1 MNDLLAALLLANALF
16 MGVVASTTF
25 VFQSYKW
32 WRPEYSDPDRYGT
45 PDRPVGRGII
55 LLAARFEDQVIGQT
69 LERLAHLHYPSYL
82 VAVIVDHPDDPATLA
97 VARAMAARYP
107 QRICV
112 VRYPEATNVHNKPI
126 GLNAALYQLEAAGIW
141 DWHWVGVLDAED
153 MLHPD
158 LLTMVDYRF
167 RQTGAGI
174 VQAGV
179 QLMNFSSW
187 HRNLPL
193 PENRLAARWAA
204 RSSRRG
210 HRRRSGARVPAP
222 IWYAGHCPRLLRR
235 WLAANTS
242 AWWRAANCLE
252 YFKWFQSRLKV
263 QAMLRVIPLGGNTVF
278 FRREFVDE
286 VRRMDAEEHGVLH
299 GRFWDESCLTE
310 DCKIGITASVLGYL
324 VDVIYIP
331 HMVTREETPQT
342 LWKFVQQRVRWD
354 QGFIQVFVEGGWREL
369 PTFGQRAMA
378 VYILGFQ
385 FFQAYTGVV
394 APVFFLAGLFFK
406 VPVVIVLLAFVP
418 FGLGVLNVGVDVL
431 LLRQFGQTYAERV
444 RLRDYAGLVVGS
456 VFFQLV
462 LALAA
467 VLALVRHLRGVTTWV
482 KTSHVGAHLSP
493 AGPGKAK
500 VVR

>member
-1 MNDLLAALLLANALF
+1 VNDLLAVLLVVNAAF
-16 MGVVASTTF
+16 MGIVASTTF

-32 WRPEYSDPDRYGT
+32 WRPENGDPDRYGT

-69 LERLAHLHYPSYL
+69 LERLAHLHHPNYL
-82 VAVIVDHPDDPATLA
+82 VAVIIDHPDDPKTLA
-97 VARAMAARYP
+97 VAQAAAARYP
-107 QRICV
+107 HRICV
-112 VRYPEATNVHNKPI
+112 VRYPESIPVHNKPI
-126 GLNAALYQLEAAGIW
+126 GLNAALVQLEAIGVW
-141 DWHWVGVLDAED
+141 DWDWVGVLDAED

-167 RQTGAGI
+167 RKTGAGI

-179 QLMNFSSW
+179 QLMNFSSA
-187 HRNLPL
+187 HRYTPL
-193 PENRLAARWAA
+193 GENRMAARWKARAA
-204 RSSRRG
+204 AKRTKRHAVS
-210 HRRRSGARVPAP
+210 VPAP
-222 IWYAGHCPRLLRR
+222 IVFIGHRARLLRR

-252 YFKWFQSRLKV
+252 YFKWFQSRLKI
-263 QAMLRVIPLGGNTVF
+263 QAKLRVVPLGGNTVF
-278 FRREFVDE
+278 FRREFVDT
-286 VRRMDAEEHGVLH
+286 VRRLDAEEQGVLN

-331 HMVTREETPQT
+331 DMVTREETPLT

-394 APVFFLAGLFFK
+394 APMFFVGGLFFK
-406 VPVVIVLLAFVP
+406 VPVVIVLLAFIP
-418 FGLGVLNVGVDVL
+418 FGLGLLSIGIDLL
-431 LLRQFGQTYAERV
+431 LLREFGQTYDEQV
-444 RLRDYAGLVVGS
+444 RLRDYLGLALGS
-456 VFFQLV
+456 VFFQLA

-467 VLALVRHLRGVTTWV
+467 VLALWRHLRGVTNWV
-482 KTSHVGAHLSP
+482 KTAHVGAHLNQPDPISTQ
-493 AGPGKAK
+493 AA
-500 VVR
+500 R